1 MSDEGGD
8 LGLGGMGGFLAN
20 AMGEN
25 LVDAGGDLPSTGFG
39 DRGEDLGPTPLP
51 ALDVHSWSGVLNL
64 GTGMELPLY
73 MDLSHMSDGD
83 SQKPGR
89 VLKQYLDRD
98 GVFSVKVG
106 DEVCKHGKAVLRR
119 TLLAAIMPAHVLQP
133 GPAEITCYF
142 AGQQVEFN
150 TPFGKRMSLPI
161 TIMAAEEQIRFPQS
175 GADGAEAADTLDMRG
190 NSLASISLAEDHHES
205 YQVIDNGH
213 EVAVLITKTDP
224 ADFATVFVFGLKGG
238 KARLDRYETAETNLD
253 SRPKWDFVDT
263 CQLGEVLVSS
273 QGDLTIVQI
282 AEGVEFVF
290 EPRTLKQAYSANLH
304 VGPMVFAAITCV
316 GEAWVQWFSK
326 KWVPCVAIG
335 DPEES
340 GMIERFAAPTVSSLT
355 KRQRGIRPAP
365 ATDGLN
371 VQ

>member
-1 MSDEGGD
+1 LAQAGPAAMADYNSRASGEELGDED
-8 LGLGGMGGFLAN
+8 LEL
-20 AMGEN
+20 
-25 LVDAGGDLPSTGFG
+25 
-39 DRGEDLGPTPLP
+39 DRGREPLP
-51 ALDVHSWSGVLNL
+51 PLDVYSWTGVLNL

-73 MDLSHMSDGD
+73 LDLSSAEDGD

-89 VLKQYLDRD
+89 ILQQYLSRD
-98 GVFSVKVG
+98 QVFMVQVKGTAANGEPMDPVG
-106 DEVCKHGKAVLRR
+106 CKHNKAVLRR
-119 TLLAAIMPAHVLQP
+119 TLLAAIMSVHALTPFAGGEV
-133 GPAEITCYF
+133 EIIVTYG
-142 AGQQVEFN
+142 GQQVEFN
-150 TPFGKRMSLPI
+150 TPFGLKKTLPVKI
-161 TIMAAEEQIRFPQS
+161 ISPDENIRFPAS
-175 GADGAEAADTLDMRG
+175 GADGGEATDTLDMRG

-205 YQVIDNGH
+205 FQVIDNGH

-282 AEGVEFVF
+282 SEGVEFVF

-316 GEAWVQWFSK
+316 GESWIQWFSK

-355 KRQRGIRPAP
+355 KRQRGIRP
-365 ATDGLN
+365 TTIGS
-371 VQ
+371 

>member
-1 MSDEGGD
+1 
-8 LGLGGMGGFLAN
+8 L
-20 AMGEN
+20 
-25 LVDAGGDLPSTGFG
+25 AGGQPSGLLASALGAELQGVGGELPDVKFRDDDDGF
-39 DRGEDLGPTPLP
+39 RGPEPLP
-51 ALDVHSWSGVLNL
+51 PLDVHAWTGVLNMA
-64 GTGMELPLY
+64 TGMELPLY
-73 MDLSHMSDGD
+73 MDLSHASDGD
-83 SQKPGR
+83 AQRPGKT
-89 VLKQYLDRD
+89 LQQYLARD
-98 GVFSVKVG
+98 GVFCVKVG
-106 DEVCKHGKAVLRR
+106 DEMCKHGKAVVRR
-119 TLLAAIMPAHVLQP
+119 NLLAAIMPAHVLSV
-133 GPAEITCYF
+133 GPAEITITY
-142 AGQQVEFN
+142 AGQVCEFN
-150 TPFGKRMSLPI
+150 TPFGLKKSLPI
-161 TIMAAEEQIRFPQS
+161 TIIGQDEPLRFPQM
-175 GADGAEAADTLDMRG
+175 GGEGAEAQDTLDMRG

-205 YQVIDNGH
+205 FQVIDNGH

-316 GEAWVQWFSK
+316 GEAWIQWFSK

-355 KRQRGIRPAP
+355 KRQRGIRKP
-365 ATDGLN
+365 
-371 VQ
+371 QQ